1 MSTLESTPRM
11 KFAMI
16 TILILWGLGAYMVTG
31 DLCSVPKKNQEWLQE
46 HPEYFIG
53 KKEYP
58 DPDRVWEWNI
68 GNGFISNIE
77 NIVMWLCL
85 FFGFFKVFGFM
96 EIDT

>member
-53 KKEYP
+53 KK
-58 DPDRVWEWNI
+58 DTLTQI
-68 GNGFISNIE
+68 GSGNGISAT
-77 NIVMWLCL
+77 VLLATLKTLSCGYVSFL
-85 FFGFFKVFGFM
+85 DF
-96 EIDT
+96 